1 MKDQRGLVK
10 EILII
15 IVLLVILGYF
25 FNININTVLSSATV
39 QANLAWF
46 WNILVYIWSLISTPV
61 TYLWNLFLSLLH
73 AGVNS
78 AAIQNATQSV
88 ASSTPL

>member
-10 EILII
+10 EILIVV
-15 IVLLVILGYF
+15 IVLIILGYF

-46 WNILVYIWSLISTPV
+46 WNILLYIWSLISSPV
-61 TYLWNLFLSLLH
+61 IWLWNLFLTLLK
-73 AGVNS
+73 AGVHG
-78 AAIQNATQSV
+78 AAINTANTV
-88 ASSTPL
+88 ASSTF